1 MNYFTYN
8 RISSKDMGVFIQSK
22 NIYSAP
28 KYDVTMTAIPGR
40 NGELISP
47 NGRYPNAAVSYTCFI
62 AAKTTSELVEKL
74 TAIKNWLYAE
84 PDRYHDLSD
93 TYDLQHTRKA
103 VFTNK
108 LDITEQVLKI
118 GTFTV
123 NFSAKPFKYL
133 NSGLALQSYA
143 ESFTLINPYVF
154 TAKPYIKVNGRGSGR
169 LTIQA
174 TGSNKVWQFE
184 TLNGY
189 TECDSELMNYYH
201 DTELKNDT
209 VIGDGFPELPSGT
222 ITISFEG
229 GITSVEIMPRW
240 VTL

>member
-1 MNYFTYN
+1 MNSFTYN
-8 RISSKDMGVFIQSK
+8 GIASKDMGVLIQSK

-62 AAKTTSELVEKL
+62 AAKSKAELAEKL
-74 TAIKNWLYAE
+74 TAIKNWLYTA

-93 TYDLQHTRKA
+93 TYDTLHTRKA
-103 VFTNK
+103 VFNNK
-108 LDITEQVLKI
+108 LDITEQMLTI

-123 NFSAKPFKYL
+123 NFSAKPFRYL
-133 NSGLALQSYA
+133 NTGLALQTHTQNFS
-143 ESFTLINPYVF
+143 LINPYAF
-154 TAKPYIKVNGRGSGR
+154 TAKPYIKVYGRGSGT
-169 LTIQA
+169 LVIQSA
-174 TGSNKVWQFE
+174 GSNKLWQFE

-189 TECDSELMNYYH
+189 TECDSELMNFYH
-201 DTELKNDT
+201 DTVLKNDT
-209 VIGDGFPELPSGT
+209 VIGEGFPELPAGT
-222 ITISFEG
+222 VTILFEG
-229 GITSVEIMPRW
+229 GITSVEIVPRW

>member
-1 MNYFTYN
+1 MNSITYN
-8 RISSKDMGVFIQSK
+8 GIASTDMGVFIQSK
-22 NIYSAP
+22 KIYSAP

-47 NGRYPNAAVSYTCFI
+47 NGRYPNAAVSYTCFVS
-62 AAKTTSELVEKL
+62 AKNKTELEERL
-74 TAIKNWLYAE
+74 TAIKNWLYTE

-93 TYDLQHTRKA
+93 TYDIHHTRKA
-103 VFTNK
+103 VFNNK
-108 LDITEQVLKI
+108 LDISEQMLKI

-123 NFSAKPFKYL
+123 NFSAKPFRYL
-133 NSGLALQSYA
+133 DSGLVAQTHA

-154 TAKPYIKVNGRGSGR
+154 TAKPYIKVNGRGSGT

-174 TGSNKVWQFE
+174 SESNKVWQFE

-189 TECDSELMNYYH
+189 TECDSELMNFYH

-209 VIGDGFPELPSGT
+209 VRGEGFPELPAGAVM
-222 ITISFEG
+222 ISFEG
-229 GITSVEIMPRW
+229 GITSVEIVPRW